1 MSIDIDAGSIVFD
14 PYDYAF
20 QEDPYPVYRRCRDED
35 PLHHNEEHDFWVLTR
50 HADVQHAIRTEGVY
64 SNAMGV
70 SIDKSAWGPD
80 AHKVMSFLGMDP
92 PRQKRLR
99 SLVSKGFTPRRVTE
113 LAPRIQQLT
122 DHYLDQCLETA
133 QDGQGFDWITDFA
146 GRLPMDVISEMMGV
160 PEADRVE
167 VRRLADLV
175 VHREPGVHDVPRAGM
190 EASLDLVVY
199 YADMVEQRKKR
210 PTDDL
215 TSALLGAELDGDKL
229 TDEEII
235 AFLFLMVVAGNETT
249 TKLLGHA
256 LFHLTRHPEQYER
269 VFADPAHS
277 VESGNDLVVP
287 WIEETL
293 RYDTSSQMVA
303 RHLLED
309 VEAARHRRPGR
320 LQAAAGDRLGQP
332 RRPGLL
338 RPGPLRH
345 LPRQG
350 RGRPAAQLRR
360 RPALLPG
367 RQPGPARGA
376 DRAARGG
383 PPGRPGRGRPRR
395 LQAGA
400 LDQRARLRLGPR
412 HAWRCADGRSR
423 STPTAVRPSSPEP
436 RPASAPRPRW
446 RWPRSATRS
455 RSALAAS
462 TGSTSSPPRSAAGGG
477 EVVGARA
484 RPHRRRLGARPS
496 PRR

>member
-1 MSIDIDAGSIVFD
+1 VTQSQAGDIVFD
-14 PYDYAF
+14 PYDYGF
-20 QEDPYPVYRRCRDED
+20 QEDPYPVYARLRDES
-35 PLHHNEEHDFWVLTR
+35 PLHHNEEHDFWALTR
-50 HADVQHAIRTEGVY
+50 HADIQHAIRTEGVY

-113 LAPRIQQLT
+113 LAPRIQLLT
-122 DHYLDQCLETA
+122 DHYLDQCLEMA
-133 QDGQGFDWITDFA
+133 GDGEGFDWITDFA

-160 PEADRVE
+160 PESDRTE

-199 YADMVEQRKKR
+199 YAAMVEERKKR
-210 PTDDL
+210 PTEDL
-215 TSALLGAELDGDKL
+215 TSALLAARLDNGDGEGDRL

-256 LFHLTRHPEQYER
+256 LFHLTRHPDQLEK

-277 VESGNDLVVP
+277 VDSGDDLVVP

-309 VEAARHRRPGR
+309 VELHGTVAPKGSKLLLVIGSANRD
-320 LQAAAGDRLGQP
+320 DRVFSDP
-332 RRPGLL
+332 DRYDIFRDKDEV
-338 RPGPLRH
+338 
-345 LPRQG
+345 
-350 RGRPAAQLRR
+350 AQL
-360 RPALLPG
+360 LSFGGG
-367 RQPGPARGA
+367 RHFCLGA
-376 DRAARGG
+376 N
-383 PPGRPGRGRPRR
+383 
-395 LQAGA
+395 L
-400 LDQRARLRLGPR
+400 ARLEAQIALRELVRRVG
-412 HAWRCADGRSR
+412 
-423 STPTAVRPSSPEP
+423 AVDVDH
-436 RPASAPRPRW
+436 
-446 RWPRSATRS
+446 
-455 RSALAAS
+455 AAS
-462 TGSTSSPPRSAAGGG
+462 QRVHSINVRGFASMPVTMR
-477 EVVGARA
+477 VR
-484 RPHRRRLGARPS
+484 
-496 PRR
+496 

>member
-1 MSIDIDAGSIVFD
+1 MSAIVFD

-35 PLHHNEEHDFWVLTR
+35 PLHYNAEHDFWVLTR
-50 HADVQHAIRTEGVY
+50 HADIQHAVRTEGVY

-122 DHYLDQCLETA
+122 DHYLDQCL
-133 QDGQGFDWITDFA
+133 DMGSFDWITDFA

-199 YADMVEQRKKR
+199 YADMVEQRKKQ

-215 TSALLGAELDGDKL
+215 TSALLAAELDGDKL

-256 LFHLTRHPEQYER
+256 LFHLTRHAEQLER
-269 VFADPAHS
+269 VFADPAQP
-277 VESGNDLVVP
+277 EDLVVP

-309 VEAARHRRPGR
+309 VELHDTVAP
-320 LQAAAGDRLGQP
+320 AGSKLLLVIGSANRDDRVFSDP
-332 RRPGLL
+332 DRYDIFRSKDEV
-338 RPGPLRH
+338 
-345 LPRQG
+345 
-350 RGRPAAQLRR
+350 AQL
-360 RPALLPG
+360 LSFGGG
-367 RQPGPARGA
+367 RHFCLGA
-376 DRAARGG
+376 N
-383 PPGRPGRGRPRR
+383 
-395 LQAGA
+395 L
-400 LDQRARLRLGPR
+400 ARLE
-412 HAWRCADGRSR
+412 AQI
-423 STPTAVRPSSPEP
+423 
-436 RPASAPRPRW
+436 
-446 RWPRSATRS
+446 
-455 RSALAAS
+455 AL
-462 TGSTSSPPRSAAGGG
+462 R
-477 EVVGARA
+477 EVV
-484 RPHRRRLGARPS
+484 RRVGTVEVDHDAC
-496 PRR
+496 RRVHSINVRGFASVRVTMGVR